1 MSPIILTTKSDM
13 FNLTSKT
20 DSSIDMED
28 WQPGTMAMLEDSMV
42 ASMRKKLSRNRKV
55 KVRFFLNAKVNDLH

>member
-20 DSSIDMED
+20 DSSIDMEE
-28 WQPGTMAMLEDSMV
+28 WQPGTMATLEDSMV